1 MPHDTK
7 FGIDMF
13 NIETESRKIRRTSS
27 GSVILRNVDG
37 VWHALVLRAWSH
49 WDFPKGNVEAGES
62 LMQAAVREVREETG
76 ICDLSFPWGAA
87 FARTSIYS
95 RDKVAYYSIATSN
108 TSSVVLDPNP
118 ITGERE
124 HDEFRWV
131 PWDQI
136 SQLLSPRLGGIVD
149 WVASVTNIS
158 ALPSQQRAVAAPSEQ
173 APPAAGLG
181 PDAPARKKR
190 KRGIHG
196 RRAR

>member
-1 MPHDTK
+1 
-7 FGIDMF
+7 MF

-27 GSVILRNVDG
+27 GSVILRQVDG

-62 LMQAAVREVREETG
+62 LMEAALREVREETG

-108 TSSVVLDPNP
+108 TEAVSLDPNP
-118 ITGERE
+118 LTGERE

-149 WVASVTNIS
+149 WVASVTHIS
-158 ALPSQQRAVAAPSEQ
+158 ARPAPQARQPAE
-173 APPAAGLG
+173 APPAVETPSEPSAK
-181 PDAPARKKR
+181 KKR

>member
-1 MPHDTK
+1 
-7 FGIDMF
+7 MF

-27 GSVILRNVDG
+27 GSVILRQVDG

-62 LMQAAVREVREETG
+62 LMEAALREVREETG

-108 TSSVVLDPNP
+108 TEAVSLDPNP
-118 ITGERE
+118 LTGERE

-149 WVASVTNIS
+149 WVASVTHIS
-158 ALPSQQRAVAAPSEQ
+158 ARPVPQARQPEAAAP
-173 APPAAGLG
+173 AAESRAE
-181 PDAPARKKR
+181 PSAKKKR